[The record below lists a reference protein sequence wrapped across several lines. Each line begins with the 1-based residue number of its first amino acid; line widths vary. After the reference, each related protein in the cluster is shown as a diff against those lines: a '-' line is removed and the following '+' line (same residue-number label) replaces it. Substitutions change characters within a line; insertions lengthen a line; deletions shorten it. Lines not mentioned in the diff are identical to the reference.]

1 MRLLWVYL
9 NRCSGESNATLTKT
23 LDSVLRTCFPQRQR
37 VVLPAEQPLDVSVCI
52 VHFLLVRQFEYGQEL
67 ILQFLAED
75 RLGEGGK
82 ASSSMGAA
90 EDVLAPE
97 RMTVAVRAILL
108 TLRSMEK
115 DVRTPAFPS
124 TSDFTV
130 CDYGDDYESSGET
143 LPDSFMLKPGMTD
156 FFDRVGPLIGAIAL
170 LVDRDAGHLSV
181 FDDRFLAPRSF
192 RNPSDPASGR
202 SIDLSAEPHLHV
214 QHGLLVMAFKASLK
228 PSFELLR
235 AVFDSWPRC
244 LHFSIG
250 INKTLEILCRGTAHA
265 DPDVAQSAT
274 AALKR
279 IGGTKGKAES
289 VAVGFSRFLTGT
301 DKVFREG
308 QVGSKPYEHQIERL
322 GRVWVDL
329 LGLWIKELETSPED
343 ARIAVTLEILAEIEA
358 SALFLVSSIAR
369 SIRGLGLS
377 ALKSIATIQKL
388 SLPSDETTQRVIR
401 VLETEGSRKNAFAAI
416 PDAALSTTERIRL
429 ESFAGSP
436 PADILLKWCENDSST
451 DQSLWHLYLPALI
464 VRLLEAVP
472 TTMQIFKVIIGRV
485 FLNWQN
491 TVSSINGMGKPPSGT
506 FAAGKVPPAPPPR
519 TTSDNHLAE
528 QWRILV
534 TILCATTTVAGDGPS
549 SPSSDFPPSR
559 PGLGHLKDIDAERL
573 STSKVLFQK
582 VISVLNSDNARFRD
596 AVVTALGHISQ
607 PIFWPLLESLQS
619 ITRHLQDDFRTRSK
633 SPANAQTQRRQG
645 PQLRLYT
652 AVAHVYMRVSPLFKD
667 SRSIG
672 EINILKAMLQ
682 FVRET
687 HQLLAEPGLKDDW
700 ELHRLRRYFSVVV
713 ENVADGLASVERTD
727 RLPSELRAAVFKIC
741 DDWCSMGRRS
751 DIAAARES
759 RTLRAVVD
767 AYGNGGNDQGAT
779 LSTISAETRLL
790 STAAANAMAAL
801 CVSPVLLCARADVLV
816 ADLVCLSLQQGSIF
830 LDQSPSPH
838 GNGTVGGVDLISVL
852 HWIRGLFASPVT
864 HSHEVGRSVC
874 SVTPSLLRFW
884 LTSRSPSSSP

>member
-23 LDSVLRTCFPQRQR
+23 LDSVLRTCFPHRQR
-37 VVLPAEQPLDVSVCI
+37 IVLPADQPLDVSVCI

-82 ASSSMGAA
+82 ASFGG

-97 RMTVAVRAILL
+97 RMTIAVRAILL

-130 CDYGDDYESSGET
+130 CEYGDDYESLGET
-143 LPDSFMLKPGMTD
+143 LPDSFMLKPNMTD

-170 LVDRDAGHLSV
+170 LVDREAGHLSV

-192 RNPSDPASGR
+192 RNPSDPSSGR
-202 SIDLSAEPHLHV
+202 SIDLSAEPHAHV
-214 QHGLLVMAFKASLK
+214 QHGLLVMAFKVSLK

-250 INKTLEILCRGTAHA
+250 INKTLEILCRGTAHV
-265 DPDVAQSAT
+265 DPEVTKSAT

-279 IGGTKGKAES
+279 IGRTKGKAES

-322 GRVWVDL
+322 GQIWVDL
-329 LGLWIKELETSPED
+329 LGLWIAELEMAPTEE
-343 ARIAVTLEILAEIEA
+343 RIAVTLDILAEIEA
-358 SALFLVSSIAR
+358 SALFLLSSICR
-369 SIRGLGLS
+369 SIRKLGVT
-377 ALKSIATIQKL
+377 ALRRIATIQTL
-388 SLPSDETTQRVIR
+388 SLPSDETTERVIR
-401 VLETEGSRKNAFAAI
+401 VLESEGDRKHMLAAI
-416 PDAALSTTERIRL
+416 PDAALTTAERLKL
-429 ESFAGSP
+429 ESFAGTP
-436 PADILLKWCENDSST
+436 PADILLKWCDGDSST
-451 DQSLWHLYLPALI
+451 DQNLWHLYFPALI
-464 VRLLEAVP
+464 SRLLELVP
-472 TTMQIFKVIIGRV
+472 TTMQIFKVLVGRV

-491 TVSSINGMGKPPSGT
+491 TISHINGMGKPPSGT
-506 FAAGKVPPAPPPR
+506 FAGKVPPPPPPR
-519 TTSDNHLAE
+519 TASDNHLAE

-534 TILCATTTVAGDGPS
+534 TVLCATTTVAGDAPS
-549 SPSSDFPPSR
+549 SPTLELPPSR

-582 VISVLNSDNARFRD
+582 VISFLNSDNARFRD

-633 SPANAQTQRRQG
+633 SSVTQRRQG
-645 PQLRLYT
+645 PQLRLYA
-652 AVAHVYMRVSPLFKD
+652 AVAHVYMRVAPLFKD
-667 SRSIG
+667 PRSIG
-672 EINILKAMLQ
+672 DINILKAMLQ

-687 HQLLAEPGLKDDW
+687 HQLLAEPALKDDW

-727 RLPSELRAAVFKIC
+727 RLPSELRVAVFKIC
-741 DDWCSMGRRS
+741 DDWCSLGRRS

-759 RTLRAVVD
+759 RSLRAAVD
-767 AYGNGGNDQGAT
+767 SYGNGVNDQGAM
-779 LSTISAETRLL
+779 LSTISQETRLL
-790 STAAANAMAAL
+790 STTAANAMAAL
-801 CVSPVLLCARADVLV
+801 CVS
-816 ADLVCLSLQQGSIF
+816 LSY
-830 LDQSPSPH
+830 
-838 GNGTVGGVDLISVL
+838 
-852 HWIRGLFASPVT
+852 LFPF
-864 HSHEVGRSVC
+864 GRV
-874 SVTPSLLRFW
+874 
-884 LTSRSPSSSP
+884 